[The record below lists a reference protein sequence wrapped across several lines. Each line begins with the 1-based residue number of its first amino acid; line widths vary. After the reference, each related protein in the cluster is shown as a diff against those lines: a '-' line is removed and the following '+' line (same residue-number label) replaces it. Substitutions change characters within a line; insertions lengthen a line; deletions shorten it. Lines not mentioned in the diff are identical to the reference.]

1 MDQGEMKG
9 AVDIKSDESGSIS
22 EKAMKLLKDRWISK
36 QEAMKVIKEVLDR
49 EQAMGQGELEGAMD
63 DIRDGSGSKR

>member
-22 EKAMKLLKDRWISK
+22 EKAMKLLKDR
-36 QEAMKVIKEVLDR
+36 
-49 EQAMGQGELEGAMD
+49 
-63 DIRDGSGSKR
+63 